1 MVFGGVIMKIDFSRE
16 SKMPKKVLI
25 AKLVVLVF
33 VYILFCTGFCL
44 LLFYLY
50 KIKSLFFFLVFI
62 LYLSFLD
69 FILNYIIGLIF
80 ILKGVKK

>member
-25 AKLVVLVF
+25 AKLVVLFF

-50 KIKSLFFFLVFI
+50 KIKSLFLFLAFI

-69 FILNYIIGLIF
+69 FILNYFIGLIF

>member
-25 AKLVVLVF
+25 AKLVVLFF

-50 KIKSLFFFLVFI
+50 KIKSLSFFLVFI